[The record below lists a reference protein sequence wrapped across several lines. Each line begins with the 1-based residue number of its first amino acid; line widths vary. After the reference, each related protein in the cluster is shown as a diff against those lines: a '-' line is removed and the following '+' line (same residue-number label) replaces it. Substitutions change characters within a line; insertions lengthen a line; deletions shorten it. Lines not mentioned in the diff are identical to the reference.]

1 MTSPSRPNL
10 TAGVLAAIAGALV
23 GAIAWAVLVF
33 VTDYKIGFAAVGVG
47 ALAGFLAG
55 RVGGG
60 APQLPVIAAVIG
72 LLGCVAGDVFIASH
86 ALAEVSGLSSFTL
99 LTSHTRIVWEVYKE
113 EFDVLTLVFYGIAAS
128 AAFRLAKAHGL
139 AHQQQPATD
148 PLANYGPAATPP
160 PESEPAA
167 ETSPPAPEPQP

>member
-1 MTSPSRPNL
+1 MTAPATRPNL

-23 GAIAWAVLVF
+23 GAVAWAVLVF

-47 ALAGFLAG
+47 ALAGYLAG

-139 AHQQQPATD
+139 AHQLQQQPE
-148 PLANYGPAATPP
+148 AATEAAP
-160 PESEPAA
+160 PAA
-167 ETSPPAPEPQP
+167 EPEPEPQP